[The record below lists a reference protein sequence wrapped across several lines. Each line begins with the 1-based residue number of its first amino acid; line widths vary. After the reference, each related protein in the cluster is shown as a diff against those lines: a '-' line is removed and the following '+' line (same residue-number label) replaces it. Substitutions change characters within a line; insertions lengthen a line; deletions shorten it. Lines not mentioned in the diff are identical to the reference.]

1 MTNVML
7 FWYWKF
13 SYYTSQHIT
22 LNHDMNVTRNS
33 SFVFNIKKNIWSVK
47 LSINKKIFYL
57 KQNTK
62 LNFHSKQTNLWM
74 FEEKRTWKLWPFM
87 IIMIL
92 KKKFLFF
99 EFFSERIQIQFFLT
113 KIYSFQMKWFN
124 LHMNMKLIFKNQNK
138 HNGKQNN
145 HHLFG
150 IKSVEIWNLFIF
162 DSIFRWK
169 TKLKTTTIPMFIW
182 IKFKSF

>member
-1 MTNVML
+1 M
-7 FWYWKF
+7 Y
-13 SYYTSQHIT
+13 
-22 LNHDMNVTRNS
+22 D
-33 SFVFNIKKNIWSVK
+33 
-47 LSINKKIFYL
+47 NKIGAKS
-57 KQNTK
+57 KTK
-62 LNFHSKQTNLWM
+62 KQTL
-74 FEEKRTWKLWPFM
+74 
-87 IIMIL
+87 
-92 KKKFLFF
+92 FLSFQNDGLPDF
-99 EFFSERIQIQFFLT
+99 CSFGLIAHFTHFIHIHPSIYRLLIHIVQIQIQFFLT